1 MAKALYAG
9 SFDPI
14 TKGHLDIIERAS
26 KVFEEVYVAIMV
38 NPKKQVI
45 FSDVER
51 KSMIEKCIS
60 NFSNVKVLI
69 DYGLAVDLA
78 EKHNIKILIRGIRAI
93 SDYEYELQQASVN
106 MVLNSK
112 IETAFFISKPEYSF
126 LSSSITKELAGH
138 NSDLSKF
145 ISSEIYEDVAKKFNN
160 E

>member
-14 TKGHLDIIERAS
+14 TKGHLDIIDRAS
-26 KVFEEVYVAIMV
+26 KVFEEVYVAVMI
-38 NPKKQVI
+38 NPKKQVL

-51 KSMIEKCIS
+51 KNMIDKCIS
-60 NFSNVKVLI
+60 KYNNVKVMI

-78 EKHNIKILIRGIRAI
+78 KKHNIKILIRGIRAI

-106 MVLNSK
+106 MLLNSD

-126 LSSSITKELAGH
+126 LSSSVTKELAKH
-138 NSDLSKF
+138 NSNLSKF
-145 ISSEIYEDVAKKFNN
+145 IPEIIFNDVIKKFK
-160 E
+160 